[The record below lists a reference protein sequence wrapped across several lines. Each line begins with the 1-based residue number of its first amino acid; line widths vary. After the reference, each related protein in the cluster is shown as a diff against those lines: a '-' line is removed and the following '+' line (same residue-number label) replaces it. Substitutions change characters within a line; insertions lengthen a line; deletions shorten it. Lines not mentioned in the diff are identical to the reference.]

1 MPRPPPQ
8 HLETAAAT
16 ATNDAMLPPPQHI
29 KIQNYFNESQRQA
42 TKDAGTISGMNVLQI
57 IDEPHTAA
65 ATAYG
70 LDKKVVGERNVL
82 RRWFN
87 SYPPYRQ
94 TCFCEDEAAAAR
106 ISAKNG
112 LGSLS
117 SSFFL
122 HTVE

>member
-1 MPRPPPQ
+1 M
-8 HLETAAAT
+8 TTNDAT
-16 ATNDAMLPPPQHI
+16 ATTSTRR
-29 KIQNYFNESQRQA
+29 NYFNESQRQA

-57 IDEPHTAA
+57 IDEPTAA

-82 RRWFN
+82 CRWFN
-87 SYPPYRQ
+87 SYPPYCQ

-117 SSFFL
+117 SSFYL